1 MYRVCY
7 VFLWMPNCWAF
18 RIFKKNYCY
27 VLLSVSFL
35 FSVWIPCLCVGLLS
49 LLFGYPV
56 CGFIVIV
63 VWIPCVWVYCYCC
76 LDALLCVGL
85 LSLLFGYPVCVWVY
99 CHCCLDTLFVCGFII
114 IAVWIPLP
122 CLCVG
127 LLSLFGYPVCGFIVI
142 VVWIPCLCVGL
153 LSLLFGY
160 PVCVWVYCHCW
171 LDTLF
176 VCGFIVIV
184 VWHDVCF
191 RYLHIYLTQ
200 IVIENL
206 SLLSI
211 FVSLWLS
218 FLVVRPFLYSSGLPL
233 SLTSLLCLHFI
244 SSSVFVDCVIYLQ
257 CLYRILNTFGTVT
270 FAFCVQSPM

>member
-1 MYRVCY
+1 MDAQ
-7 VFLWMPNCWAF
+7 LLGIQN
-18 RIFKKNYCY
+18 IKKK
-27 VLLSVSFL
+27 L
-35 FSVWIPCLCVGLLS
+35 
-49 LLFGYPV
+49 
-56 CGFIVIV
+56 
-63 VWIPCVWVYCYCC
+63 
-76 LDALLCVGL
+76 LLCAAL
-85 LSLLFGYPVCVWVY
+85 CFFSFF
-99 CHCCLDTLFVCGFII
+99 CLDTLFVCGFIV
-114 IAVWIPLP
+114 IAVWIP
-122 CLCVG
+122 CLWV
-127 LLSLFGYPVCGFIVI
+127 FVI
-142 VVWIPCLCVGL
+142 AFWIPCL
-153 LSLLFGY
+153 
-160 PVCVWVYCHCW
+160 WVYCHCC